1 MSTGTAGLAPITG
14 TAIVSTSVSA
24 SASADT
30 LRRDFSRTA
39 ARFPTGVTVLTTVAD
54 GQLHGMTVN
63 AFATA
68 SLDPLLI
75 LTALGNTSRTAR
87 YILDTGRFAVSVLG
101 ADQQD
106 TARWFADRSRPVGS
120 ESFAG
125 LGWQPAP
132 YTQCPVLDGAVAYFD
147 CTVHDTHPAGDH
159 TVVIGAVHAF
169 DALTGQPSLLFSGS
183 RFSATPTA

>member
-1 MSTGTAGLAPITG
+1 MSTGIAASTGTAAE
-14 TAIVSTSVSA
+14 S
-24 SASADT
+24 
-30 LRRDFSRTA
+30 RRREFSRTA

-54 GQLHGMTVN
+54 GEPHGMTVN

-87 YILDTGRFAVSVLG
+87 SILQAGRFAVSVLG

-106 TARWFADRSRPVGS
+106 TARWFADRSRPTGG

-125 LGWQPAP
+125 RGWQSAP
-132 YTQCPVLDGAVAYFD
+132 YTGCPVLDGAVAYFD
-147 CTVHDTHPAGDH
+147 CTVHDTYPAGDH
-159 TVVIGAVHAF
+159 TVVIGEVHAF
-169 DALTGQPSLLFSGS
+169 DSRPGGDSLLFFGS
-183 RFSATPTA
+183 RFSAAPTA

>member
-1 MSTGTAGLAPITG
+1 MSTGTAGATVGTG
-14 TAIVSTSVSA
+14 TAAES
-24 SASADT
+24 
-30 LRRDFSRTA
+30 RRRAFSRTA
-39 ARFPTGVTVLTTVAD
+39 ARFPTGVTVLTTVVD
-54 GQLHGMTVN
+54 GEPHGMTVN

-87 YILDTGRFAVSVLG
+87 SILQAGRFAVSVLG

-106 TARWFADRSRPVGS
+106 TARWFADRSRPTGR

-125 LGWQPAP
+125 RSWRPAP
-132 YTQCPVLDGAVAYFD
+132 YTGCPVLDGAAAYFD
-147 CTVHDTHPAGDH
+147 CTVRDTYPAGDH

-169 DALTGQPSLLFSGS
+169 DSLPGEPSLLFFGS
-183 RFSATPTA
+183 RFSAAPTA

>member
-1 MSTGTAGLAPITG
+1 MSTGTAGLAPIAGAT
-14 TAIVSTSVSA
+14 TDIV
-24 SASADT
+24 SADT
-30 LRRDFSRTA
+30 RRRQFSRTA

-101 ADQQD
+101 AEQQD

-132 YTQCPVLDGAVAYFD
+132 YTHCPVLDGAVAYFD

-169 DALTGQPSLLFSGS
+169 DTLSGQPSLLFSGS
-183 RFSATPTA
+183 RFSAAPTG